1 MKQIGEG
8 IYVQDFDEYRSYL
21 IEAEYAA
28 HIKRFTSKESAEQEI
43 ELREGSESEA
53 EPITDYINEHDF
65 HAENGQDNVIF
76 VETEDPTKLVKELCE
91 GGYIDIEQAT
101 AIMAFEIEHI
111 RNPEMQRK
119 ISGGKRLKEVR
130 EVVIQYNMQ
139 KQKTGA
145 DAKRVGSAYNK
156 DEGKLK

>member
-21 IEAEYAA
+21 IEAEYAE
-28 HIKRFTSKESAEQEI
+28 HIKSFTSKESAEQEI
-43 ELREGSESEA
+43 KLREGSDAQA
-53 EPITDYINEHDF
+53 ETITNYINEHDF
-65 HAENGQDNVIF
+65 HAESGKDNVIF

-111 RNPEMQRK
+111 RNPDMQRK
-119 ISGGKRLKEVR
+119 ISGGKRLKEIR
-130 EVVIQYNMQ
+130 EVVIQYNMHQQ
-139 KQKTGA
+139 KNGSAANK
-145 DAKRVGSAYNK
+145 VGSAYNK
-156 DEGKLK
+156 DQGKLK